1 MILIL
6 FSTFSR
12 FLRYQQDC
20 GQDIN
25 DRFIQ
30 IFRDTEKSPLRN
42 IRLRNSTITN
52 EGMRILLRHKLNSLS
67 MWYCNK
73 ITTASWNILIENC
86 RQLRSLELGRFVDML
101 KHSEPNE
108 KTPIDFQ
115 LVLPQLR
122 HLILNG
128 VVLQPSIQFG

>member
-1 MILIL
+1 
-6 FSTFSR
+6 
-12 FLRYQQDC
+12 
-20 GQDIN
+20 
-25 DRFIQ
+25 
-30 IFRDTEKSPLRN
+30 
-42 IRLRNSTITN
+42 
-52 EGMRILLRHKLNSLS
+52 MRILLRHKLNSLS

-115 LVLPQLR
+115 LVLPKLR
-122 HLILNG
+122 QLILNG
-128 VVLQPSIQFG
+128 VVLQPSIHFG